1 MLAAGLAEIAQVMGD
16 LAIAIDAPA
25 LQPGVLDQA
34 EQALILPV
42 A

>member
-1 MLAAGLAEIAQVMGD
+1 MGD
-16 LAIAIDAPA
+16 LAIAIDAAA

-42 A
+42 VEDAGSAFQA